1 MLTSSTYPDPDTL
14 AAAVTERERPALAK
28 ALNLLDDKRPEA
40 RRRAARLLR
49 LLPHERLYASGHLI
63 GLTGPPGAGKSSL
76 TAALITIW
84 RKRGLRV
91 AVLAVDPSSPISGGA
106 LLGDRLRMFSG
117 QIDNEVF
124 IRSLACRGEFGGLS
138 AEVWPMSL
146 VMLAAFD
153 IVLVETVGVGQK
165 EIDVSRLTDTT
176 VFVAQP
182 ASGDSIQFLKAGIM
196 EVPHLLV
203 VNKADL
209 GLAARKTLAELR
221 ATLKPA
227 LHESSWQVPALAAS
241 AAQGTGIA
249 ELADGIDAHRLWL
262 LEQKQLS
269 PRRKKFQAEWVLKRL
284 GEEFGRFG
292 IESLGGTSA
301 LLMELAEAGS
311 SPFEQYDAMRQR
323 FLSNW
328 NAPQRERLK
337 CP

>member
-1 MLTSSTYPDPDTL
+1 MLTSSTFPNPEVL
-14 AAAVTERERPALAK
+14 AASVVNRQRPAIAK

-40 RRRAARLLR
+40 RRRAARLLAE
-49 LLPHERLYASGHLI
+49 LPQNSLYAAGHLI

-76 TAALITIW
+76 TAALITAW

-106 LLGDRLRMFSG
+106 LLGDRLRMLSG
-117 QIDNEVF
+117 QIDSDVF

-153 IVLVETVGVGQK
+153 VVLVETVGVGQK
-165 EIDVSRLTDTT
+165 EIDVSKLTDTT

-221 ATLKPA
+221 ATVKPV
-227 LHESSWQVPALAAS
+227 LDQSSWQVPVLAAS
-241 AAQGTGIA
+241 AAKGTGIE
-249 ELADGIDAHRLWL
+249 ELADAIEAHRIWL
-262 LEQKQLS
+262 LEQNQLN

-284 GEEFGRFG
+284 SEEFGRFG
-292 IESLGGTSA
+292 VDSLGGASA
-301 LLMELAEAGS
+301 LISELAATES
-311 SPFEQYDAMRQR
+311 SPFEQYDALRQK

-328 NAPQRERLK
+328 RTE
-337 CP
+337 